1 MAFADM
7 VAELRGSVPK
17 LPISFCP
24 TLINRAWRQVRE
36 SNLWSFQLFESAWIS
51 PPLITTGT
59 VTLAQGS
66 VTLTFDATAIA
77 AINAAQ
83 LLSTYSLITQRQFR
97 NSAAGGIYS
106 IIAYNSVTGVA
117 TLDRPYADQ
126 PFGPAQTYQ
135 IYQVYYTAPY
145 KDHRTWL
152 SVRNPS
158 MFLDLDLTTTR
169 SEIDAMDPQRTW
181 YQFPSRVVPYGADLR
196 GLGTSTPSST
206 LYYPMYEL
214 WGQPVSPFT
223 YQCYGIRNGS
233 PLVNPSDVLPPI
245 IEEELVLARARRY
258 AYEWAEANR
267 DLTPRATS
275 PDFKFLMGLA
285 EKEYTELKILYR
297 KQDKEFVNNWITQ
310 RGGQCASRGIGYYN
324 TLAMTAGPYSGG
336 Y

>member
-1 MAFADM
+1 MQ
-7 VAELRGSVPK
+7 AELRGSIPK
-17 LPISFCP
+17 LPWSYTG

-36 SNLWSFQLFESAWIS
+36 SNLWSFQLFESSWIS
-51 PPLITTGT
+51 PPLITAGT
-59 VTLAQGS
+59 VTLTQGLS
-66 VTLTFDATAIA
+66 TITFDATAIA

-83 LLSTYSLITQRQFR
+83 IAQPYSLITQRQFR

-106 IIAYNSVTGVA
+106 IIAYNGATGVT

-126 PFGPAQTYQ
+126 PSGAGNSYQ

-145 KDHRTWL
+145 KDHRTFI

-169 SEIDAMDPQRTW
+169 AEIDAMDPQRTW

-196 GLGTSTPSST
+196 GLGTTTPSST

-214 WGQPVSPFT
+214 WGQAVSPFT

-233 PLVNPSDVLPPI
+233 PLVNPSDTLPPI
-245 IEEELVLARARRY
+245 IEEELVLARARGY
-258 AYEWAEANR
+258 AYIWAEANR
-267 DLTPRATS
+267 DLSPRS
-275 PDFKFLMGLA
+275 SGPDFKFLLGASEA
-285 EKEYTELKILYR
+285 EYKELKTLYR
-297 KQDKEFVNNWITQ
+297 KQDKEFVNNWLVQ
-310 RGGQCASRGIGYYN
+310 KGGRCQSNGNSYYN
-324 TLAMTAGPYSGG
+324 TLSGTAGPYSPN